1 MQLLH
6 QLTINFSS
14 SFTSSCQKRLENTKL
29 FLDTVD
35 LVLLLEQLT
44 LSEVSEDKML
54 KTKKR
59 KSKQVQSLHVNLHVK
74 EIRSNKLSLSQFEI
88 KNS

>member
-1 MQLLH
+1 M
-6 QLTINFSS
+6 
-14 SFTSSCQKRLENTKL
+14 LENTKL

-35 LVLLLEQLT
+35 LVLLLEKLT

-59 KSKQVQSLHVNLHVK
+59 KSKQVQSLHVNLHFK
-74 EIRSNKLSLSQFEI
+74 EK
-88 KNS
+88 